1 MSQEH
6 KKVVACTVT
15 GLLLILAL
23 ATLALGIWS
32 FYVLLHQENVN
43 RMYLRVETDKSSYK
57 VGDEVQITITYVNDQ
72 NVGVSLS
79 SLSYEIEIS
88 NPQGVVFIM
97 MTRQIAEGPVYI
109 GPFSKRFVASYTW
122 NQKDMDRNQVPKG
135 TYTIR
140 VGLSDSTI
148 SGANTISIG

>member
-6 KKVVACTVT
+6 KKVVASAKT
-15 GLLLILAL
+15 GLLIFVL
-23 ATLALGIWS
+23 TTMALGIWS

-72 NVGVSLS
+72 NVGVSLP

-109 GPFSKRFVASYTW
+109 DPFSKQFVASYTW
-122 NQKDMDRNQVPKG
+122 NQKAMDRNQVPKG

-140 VGLSDSTI
+140 VGLSDSTV